1 MDVSKLK
8 FNIEVTYD
16 CDEGEGCYES
26 VDDGTFDEAMKLF
39 SELDNRTWISGYYHY
54 FSINQ
59 FDIEDEN
66 GEFIEIDKILDG
78 EFEWLS
84 DCYNTSDKNE
94 ASEIPAG
101 VIEFLDA
108 LKNGDA
114 WFKQKQVKDLKERI
128 AKLEEEL
135 KSAKKELAKLENNKE

>member
-8 FNIEVTYD
+8 FNIEVMYD
-16 CDEGEGCYES
+16 CDEGQGCYET
-26 VDDGTFDEAMKLF
+26 VDDGTFDEVMKLF
-39 SELDNRTWISGYYHY
+39 CKLKDRTWISGYYHY

-94 ASEIPAG
+94 ASDIPAG

-114 WFKQKQVKDLKERI
+114 WFKQKQVKDLKARI
-128 AKLEEEL
+128 AELEKEL
-135 KSAKKELAKLENNKE
+135 KSAKKELAKIENNKE

>member
-26 VDDGTFDEAMKLF
+26 VDDGTFDEVMKLF
-39 SELDNRTWISGYYHY
+39 SKLEDRTWISGYYHY

-66 GEFIEIDKILDG
+66 GELVEIDKILDG
-78 EFEWLS
+78 EFEWLA
-84 DCYNTSDKNE
+84 DTYNTSDKNE

-101 VIEFLDA
+101 VIEFLEA
-108 LKNGDA
+108 LKKGDA
-114 WFKQKQVKDLKERI
+114 WFKQKKVKDLKKRI
-128 AKLEEEL
+128 ANLEKKLAA
-135 KSAKKELAKLENNKE
+135 AKKELEALEKELA

>member
-26 VDDGTFDEAMKLF
+26 VDDGTFDEVMKLF
-39 SELDNRTWISGYYHY
+39 QKLEDRTWISGYYHY

-66 GEFIEIDKILDG
+66 GELVEIDKILDG
-78 EFEWLS
+78 EFEWLA
-84 DCYNTSDKNE
+84 DTYNTSDKNE
-94 ASEIPAG
+94 ASGIPAG
-101 VIEFLDA
+101 VLEFLEA
-108 LKNGDA
+108 LKKGDA
-114 WFKQKQVKDLKERI
+114 WFKQKKVKDLKKRI
-128 AKLEEEL
+128 AKLEKKL
-135 KSAKKELAKLENNKE
+135 AAAKKELEDLEKESA